1 MTNVISRS
9 SKVREICDGVVPS
22 VLCRKIKRKNG
33 GLILLPVCFLRTFKV
48 TLLPGPINSG
58 LSFCFHSNL
67 QNSLLLL
74 QSGNSSV
81 YERSSDISSDQKR
94 SQIDR
99 TKLLVIYLV
108 SSDHVF
114 SGGSFFAAGCC
125 CVDLLGT
132 AWKTSFCRSSEE
144 DAWPKDKP
152 FIWQCFA
159 AAKTTEWWVR
169 RANDSWSKANYFL
182 AIFFHPLWPSGH
194 RHTKRWSLFVRFEF
208 SK

>member
-1 MTNVISRS
+1 MKFVTASFPAFFAE
-9 SKVREICDGVVPS
+9 KW
-22 VLCRKIKRKNG
+22 KKNG
-33 GLILLPVCFLRTFKV
+33 GLIFLPVCLLRTYKV
-48 TLLPGPINSG
+48 TLPPGPINSG
-58 LSFCFHSNL
+58 LSFCFHNNL
-67 QNSLLLL
+67 QISLLLL
-74 QSGNSSV
+74 QSGNYSV
-81 YERSSDISSDQKR
+81 YVRSSDISSDQKR
-94 SQIDR
+94 PQIDR

-114 SGGSFFAAGCC
+114 SSGSFFAAGSC

-132 AWKTSFCRSSEE
+132 AWKTSLCRSSEE

-194 RHTKRWSLFVRFEF
+194 RHTKRWSLFARFEF

>member
-1 MTNVISRS
+1 MKFVTASFPACFAE
-9 SKVREICDGVVPS
+9 KW
-22 VLCRKIKRKNG
+22 KKNG
-33 GLILLPVCFLRTFKV
+33 RLIFLPVCLLRTFKV
-48 TLLPGPINSG
+48 TLPPGPINSG
-58 LSFCFHSNL
+58 LSFCFHNNL

-74 QSGNSSV
+74 QSGNYSE

-114 SGGSFFAAGCC
+114 SGGSFFAAGSC

-169 RANDSWSKANYFL
+169 RANDSWIKANYFL
-182 AIFFHPLWPSGH
+182 AIFFYPLWPSGH

>member
-1 MTNVISRS
+1 MKFVTASFPACFAE
-9 SKVREICDGVVPS
+9 KW
-22 VLCRKIKRKNG
+22 KKNG
-33 GLILLPVCFLRTFKV
+33 GLIFLPVCLLRTFKV
-48 TLLPGPINSG
+48 TLPPGPINSG
-58 LSFCFHSNL
+58 LSFCFHNNL

-74 QSGNSSV
+74 QLGNYSV

-194 RHTKRWSLFVRFEF
+194 RHTKGWSLFVRFEF

>member
-1 MTNVISRS
+1 MKFVTASFPACFAE
-9 SKVREICDGVVPS
+9 KW
-22 VLCRKIKRKNG
+22 KKNG
-33 GLILLPVCFLRTFKV
+33 GLIFLPVCLLRTFKV
-48 TLLPGPINSG
+48 TLPPGPINSG
-58 LSFCFHSNL
+58 LSFCFHNNL

-74 QSGNSSV
+74 QSGNYSV

-114 SGGSFFAAGCC
+114 SGGSFFAAGSC

-132 AWKTSFCRSSEE
+132 AWKTSLCRSSEE

>member
-1 MTNVISRS
+1 MS
-9 SKVREICDGVVPS
+9 EICDGVVPS
-22 VLCRKIKRKNG
+22 VLCRKMKKKNG
-33 GLILLPVCFLRTFKV
+33 GLIFLHVCLLRTFKV
-48 TLLPGPINSG
+48 TLPPEPINSG
-58 LSFCFHSNL
+58 LSFCFHNNL
-67 QNSLLLL
+67 QISLLLL
-74 QSGNSSV
+74 QSGNYSV

-114 SGGSFFAAGCC
+114 SGGSFFAAGSC

-132 AWKTSFCRSSEE
+132 AWKTPLCRSCEE

-159 AAKTTEWWVR
+159 AAKTTEW
-169 RANDSWSKANYFL
+169 
-182 AIFFHPLWPSGH
+182 
-194 RHTKRWSLFVRFEF
+194 
-208 SK
+208 